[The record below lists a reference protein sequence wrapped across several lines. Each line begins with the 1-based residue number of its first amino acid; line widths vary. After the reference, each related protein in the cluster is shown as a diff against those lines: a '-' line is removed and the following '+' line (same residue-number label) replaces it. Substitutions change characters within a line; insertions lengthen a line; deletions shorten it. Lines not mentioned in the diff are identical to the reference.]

1 MMITIMM
8 IIVFNKHIWDD
19 YPLPL
24 GKIFRVVKNHER
36 LRARWELFAS
46 GCFPN
51 VWATGVFFFLRQSGH
66 GEKFWA
72 NKNGMSW

>member
-51 VWATGVFFFLRQSGH
+51 VWASGVFFASV
-66 GEKFWA
+66 WA
-72 NKNGMSW
+72 WRKILGKQKWDVMVI